1 MKSDEGT
8 PPPQLSDVESQ
19 LSDVELSGSNGREE
33 MKMRS
38 TRAHHHLLCMMSLSH
53 HHLPWNSD

>member
-19 LSDVELSGSNGREE
+19 LSDVELSGSNKREGNE
-33 MKMRS
+33 DEIYLS
-38 TRAHHHLLCMMSLSH
+38 QPPSLLLDVPIPPPSPMEQ
-53 HHLPWNSD
+53 

>member
-19 LSDVELSGSNGREE
+19 LSDVELSGSNKREGNE
-33 MKMRS
+33 DEIYS
-38 TRAHHHLLCMMSLSH
+38 SQPPSLMHDVPIPPPS
-53 HHLPWNSD
+53 PMEQ

>member
-19 LSDVELSGSNGREE
+19 LSDVELSGSNKREE
-33 MKMRS
+33 NEDEIYPSRPPS
-38 TRAHHHLLCMMSLSH
+38 LLHDVLIPPPSPMEQ
-53 HHLPWNSD
+53 